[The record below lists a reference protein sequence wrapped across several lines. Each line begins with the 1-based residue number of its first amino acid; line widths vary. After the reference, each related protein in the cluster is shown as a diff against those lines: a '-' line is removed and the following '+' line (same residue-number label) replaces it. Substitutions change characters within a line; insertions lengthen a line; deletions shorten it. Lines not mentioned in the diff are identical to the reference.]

1 MDYPFPILNIFVLHV
16 GQVPFIAG
24 LPFFMVVD
32 FGFFISLLVLH
43 FTQYPVV
50 ITTNHKLDLILVKSK
65 NPLKIF
71 KDF

>member
-1 MDYPFPILNIFVLHV
+1 MDYPFPILYIFVLQV

-24 LPFFMVVD
+24 LPFFMVTD

-50 ITTNHKLDLILVKSK
+50 MTTNPKLDPI
-65 NPLKIF
+65 
-71 KDF
+71 